1 MKSQVQIISSSKR
14 FPHNHNMRK
23 AKKMRCL
30 GNAQISLSTDTC
42 SCAWLTLKVK
52 QVVWPNPINVYQPYL
67 SLIWDQGKCQ
77 NSNHNFWITDFKLT
91 RRQRE
96 WWHEHKYLSFNFAE
110 GDQNPFFLQWDGWWP
125 KVCQWGF
132 VKGLGKGSKVVGIRC
147 HPLSRVHPHLPDC
160 PIPS

>member
-1 MKSQVQIISSSKR
+1 
-14 FPHNHNMRK
+14 MRK

-30 GNAQISLSTDTC
+30 GNAQISFSTDTC

-67 SLIWDQGKCQ
+67 NLIWDQGKCQ
-77 NSNHNFWITDFKLT
+77 NSNHNFWISDFTYDEAPKRVMARTQIFILQLC
-91 RRQRE
+91 RRRP
-96 WWHEHKYLSFNFAE
+96 K
-110 GDQNPFFLQWDGWWP
+110 PFFSSVGWLVA
-125 KVCQWGF
+125 KSLSMRICEGV
-132 VKGLGKGSKVVGIRC
+132 GKGSKVVGIRC